1 MYKFKD
7 YSFYAKQKPI
17 KLKPKDDRE
26 IKREKFRKIKQK
38 VIK

>member
-1 MYKFKD
+1 MYKS
-7 YSFYAKQKPI
+7 YSFYAQQKPI

-26 IKREKFRKIKQK
+26 VKRDKFKKIKEK